1 MEKEK
6 KHFWWICEM
15 QFWFWKILFEGWEGF
30 HVPNTTK
37 ISYLKSAF
45 GIKLSLISTLV
56 VNPQSLGNALANFN
70 VESQKWFCRWNKL
83 LKIRTSILLVPSLSS
98 SLISLKTKQLF
109 KQGYLDDN
117 SFQILVMLYIVDRQI
132 RNCLKLSNSWAVSCL
147 FEELICHIWQ
157 DD

>member
-1 MEKEK
+1 MVVLKVILFKNNHYCHCTKLEPKWRRKNIFDE
-6 KHFWWICEM
+6 FVRCNFGF
-15 QFWFWKILFEGWEGF
+15 QKISFEGWEGF

-117 SFQILVMLYIVDRQI
+117 SFQIL
-132 RNCLKLSNSWAVSCL
+132 SCFIL
-147 FEELICHIWQ
+147 LT
-157 DD
+157 DK